1 MVKLRSLDRTFSAL
15 SDPTRRDILQRLTRG
30 PATVSELGRPYGLSL
45 PGVIKHVR
53 ILEEARLL
61 TTEKTGRV
69 RECQLAGPSGLD
81 DVTEWI
87 DVYRRNWQRR
97 LDRLDRYVKRTRAAA
112 K

>member
-45 PGVIKHVR
+45 PGIMKHVR
-53 ILEEARLL
+53 ILEDARLL
-61 TTEKTGRV
+61 TTAKTGRV
-69 RECQLAGPSGLD
+69 RECQLGPGGLD

-87 DVYRRNWQRR
+87 ELYRRSWQRR
-97 LDRLDRYVKRTRAAA
+97 LDRLDHYVKRTREGGT
-112 K
+112 